1 MTYPYAVQDVPVGE
15 DPDVEVGLDDV
26 MELALLLVPEEGVRH
41 PHLLKKKQQI
51 NQQPSLDFFYLSS

>member
-41 PHLLKKKQQI
+41 PHLLKTKKK
-51 NQQPSLDFFYLSS
+51 SK